1 MPRLQMYFL
10 GPPRVEL
17 DGEPVS
23 ISRHKALALLAYL
36 AVTGRR
42 HRRDALA
49 TLFSPEH
56 DQSRARAEL
65 RRALAALRAALGE
78 GWADGG
84 HPLDTDRESVALNP
98 EADFWVDVQAFQ
110 EELAQV
116 RAHGHARG
124 ETCPECLNALT
135 EAADLY
141 QDDFLAGFTL
151 KDSPAFDDWQFF
163 ETQGLRDEMAW
174 ALERLARIHAE
185 SGEYEQAVGYAR
197 RWVALDRLHEP
208 AQRTLM
214 WLYASSGQ
222 RASALR
228 QYAECQRVLEEELG
242 VPPDEETVALYEGI
256 RAGEIETPT
265 LQPIKSAPEAEGS
278 VRVPAFLDAAALAL
292 DTPAPIFV
300 ARERELARLDGFL
313 RAALAGQGQV
323 VFITGGP
330 GRGKTALMDAF
341 ARRMLAAH
349 PDLLV
354 ASGNCNAYSGVGD
367 PYLPFRDVLGMPAT
381 SRPNGQ
387 QAPSH
392 ASTRD
397 DYGWRLRWL
406 LKRSL
411 STDDR

>member
-197 RWVALDRLHEP
+197 PRCANMP
-208 AQRTLM
+208 N
-214 WLYASSGQ
+214 
-222 RASALR
+222 ASACWRRNWACRRTKRPWRSMREFAQARSKR
-228 QYAECQRVLEEELG
+228 QRSSQLKARRKRRGLFESRRSWTRRLWRWIPQRRSLWRGSGSWRGWMDSFERRWPV
-242 VPPDEETVALYEGI
+242 
-256 RAGEIETPT
+256 RARWSLSP
-265 LQPIKSAPEAEGS
+265 A
-278 VRVPAFLDAAALAL
+278 VPAA
-292 DTPAPIFV
+292 
-300 ARERELARLDGFL
+300 
-313 RAALAGQGQV
+313 
-323 VFITGGP
+323 
-330 GRGKTALMDAF
+330 
-341 ARRMLAAH
+341 ARR
-349 PDLLV
+349 
-354 ASGNCNAYSGVGD
+354 
-367 PYLPFRDVLGMPAT
+367 R
-381 SRPNGQ
+381 
-387 QAPSH
+387 
-392 ASTRD
+392 
-397 DYGWRLRWL
+397 
-406 LKRSL
+406 
-411 STDDR
+411 